1 MVTHISMLLELIQ
14 VALGHR
20 KCLSRQLTDREWM
33 LVYEEAW
40 KQSVA
45 GICFSAVQRLPK
57 EQRPP
62 EDLYWQWLGD
72 VAQIQ
77 EQNRLMDQR
86 TAEVWQRLKQAGLD
100 AVVLKGQG
108 IAAMYDVRGKKDDV
122 RGKKDDVRGKKDDVR
137 GKKDDVNLGA
147 LRQSGDIDIW
157 VKGGY
162 RKVCEYVQ
170 KTCPTDDVAYHRFH
184 YDCYEDTEVELHHR
198 PTLMRNLFDDRKLAR
213 WYGSFGADSFVY
225 LEDKGFAVPSVAF
238 NRIFILTHIYR
249 HFLFEGIGLRQIV
262 DYYFVLRAQNEGRCQ
277 MEDVRKTLRELRLMR
292 FAEALMWI
300 LHTQL
305 GLEEQYLIC
314 GMNEKEGRFVLKEIA
329 QTGNFGQGDKRYQR
343 WRTWRRMTV
352 HGAHLLTHYPSEV
365 LWTPVWLVYHKV
377 WKWNKKR
384 IIRKSWK

>member
-1 MVTHISMLLELIQ
+1 MILLLELIQ

-20 KCLSRQLTDREWM
+20 KCLSRQLTDSEWQ

-45 GICFSAVQRLPK
+45 GICFSAVQRLPR
-57 EQRPP
+57 EQHPP

-77 EQNRLMDQR
+77 EQNRLMDER

-100 AVVLKGQG
+100 AAVLKGQG
-108 IAAMYDVRGKKDDV
+108 IAAMYDV

-170 KTCPTDDVAYHRFH
+170 KTHPTDDVAYHRFH

-198 PTLMRNLFDDRKLAR
+198 PTLMRNLLDDRKLAK
-213 WYGSFGADSFVY
+213 WYNGFGADSFVY

-277 MEDVRKTLRELRLMR
+277 MEDVRKTLREMRLMR
-292 FAEALMWI
+292 FAEAMMWI

-314 GMNEKEGRFVLKEIA
+314 GMNEKEGRFVLSEIA
-329 QTGNFGQGDKRYQR
+329 QTGNFGQGDKRYRYQR

-365 LWTPVWLVYHKV
+365 LWTPVWLVYHKI